1 MEELVANG
9 YIIPDISYIWL
20 QALHEG
26 NPDVAT
32 FNELTAQRN
41 QVDVV

>member
-20 QALHEG
+20 QALHES
-26 NPDVAT
+26 NLDVAAVS
-32 FNELTAQRN
+32 ELTTQGN
-41 QVDVV
+41 EIDVV